1 MNSEQFSSA
10 LDGISDD
17 LIDAAAGAYEKK
29 ANRKKAVIRVAW
41 AACALLVLT
50 AIGLFWKAPAGVID
64 PTQPTIS
71 MENPTTAPTQPTEEN
86 IIVHTGNVYFLSS
99 TKEGNELTPM
109 QANMTLPVNC
119 MFRVRSLKGMTK
131 SEIEKAIEEEY
142 AFKAEFKKK
151 YGNSDGGR
159 YGMRV
164 LSKFD
169 IEQSY
174 QAVIQFLS
182 GGKASLILLNAT
194 QIESFDLETT
204 GVLNTGGGGYGT
216 YNQDVTIGEGENTV
230 TIPKGCLRI
239 YLFPSM
245 TDETIKIFQE
255 NPDTPL
261 STLRDTIT
269 VTINYKNGTKEIVII
284 DVTVDDDGQIYMT
297 QRGDNTGV

>member
-1 MNSEQFSSA
+1 MNSERFNRA
-10 LDGISDD
+10 LNEISDD

-41 AACALLVLT
+41 AACAVLVLT

-71 MENPTTAPTQPTEEN
+71 MQNPTTAPTQPTGED
-86 IIVHTGNVYFLSS
+86 IIVHTGNVYFLSA
-99 TKEGNELTPM
+99 TEEGTELTPM
-109 QANMTLPVNC
+109 RANMTLPVNS
-119 MFRVRSLKGMTK
+119 MLRVRSLKGMTE
-131 SEIEKAIEEEY
+131 SEIEKALEEEY

-159 YGMRV
+159 YEMCV
-164 LSKFD
+164 LSKID
-169 IEQSY
+169 TKKSY
-174 QAVIQFLS
+174 QAVIQYLS

-194 QIESFDLETT
+194 QIESFDLETM
-204 GVLNTGGGGYGT
+204 GVLNTGGGYGT

-261 STLRDTIT
+261 STLRDTFT